1 MKKRLLLTIAVM
13 LSGMTAF
20 SQLTNGFYRVQNL
33 GTQRYLYV
41 RDCTGEVSTLGADMG
56 ALELW
61 PRLEDALSDPGS
73 VIYLRNVGGAYDLTS
88 QGTGVNE
95 MTGRY
100 MSISYDGKYAQVYN
114 SGMYLY
120 DMGNSDFNPE
130 QGLIGALTN
139 KEMPGKTNQ
148 RLWIP
153 TKVESQTDNFFGF
166 KPTVEHKGKYYRP
179 FYADFAYTP
188 VKDAC
193 RTWYVSQIDKEYG
206 IAVIKEIKGTVARSQ
221 AVFVECISNSPSDNR
236 ADLLSEGGSKANGNL
251 LTGTYFDNADRSAFS
266 HKDTDPAII
275 PFDAKTM
282 RVLATDAEGNLAYVN
297 DDATVPTYEQV
308 FINKKWRDNVKCIAH
323 NQSFLMVTEDC
334 PATLKVMTVEE
345 YDKFLLAAGMHGVD
359 FQQDDL
365 WYDLQGN
372 AVKGQPRKGIYIRN
386 GKKHVVR

>member
-1 MKKRLLLTIAVM
+1 MKKRLMLTIAVM
-13 LSGMTAF
+13 LSGMAAF
-20 SQLTNGFYRVQNL
+20 SQLTDGFYRVQNR
-33 GTQRYLYV
+33 GSQRYLYV
-41 RDCTGEVSTLGADMG
+41 RDCTGSVSTLGADMG

-61 PRLEDALSDPGS
+61 PRLEDAQSDPGS
-73 VIYLRNVGGAYDLTS
+73 VIYLRKVGSAYDLTS

-100 MSISYDGKYAQVYN
+100 MSINYDGNVAQVYN
-114 SGMYLY
+114 SGQYLY
-120 DMGNSDFNPE
+120 DVGNSDFNPE
-130 QGLIGALTN
+130 QGLVGAMTS
-139 KEMPGKTNQ
+139 KDMPGKTEY

-153 TKVESQTDNFFGF
+153 TKVDSQTDNFFGF
-166 KPTVEHKGKYYRP
+166 KPTVQTKSKYYCP

-206 IAVIKEIKGTVARSQ
+206 IAVIKEIKGTVACSQ

-308 FINKKWRDNVKCIAH
+308 YINKKWRDNVKCIAH

>member
-1 MKKRLLLTIAVM
+1 
-13 LSGMTAF
+13 
-20 SQLTNGFYRVQNL
+20 
-33 GTQRYLYV
+33 
-41 RDCTGEVSTLGADMG
+41 MG

-61 PRLEDALSDPGS
+61 PRLEDAQSDPGS
-73 VIYLRNVGGAYDLTS
+73 VIYLRKVGSAYDLTS

-100 MSISYDGKYAQVYN
+100 MSINYDGNVAQVYN
-114 SGMYLY
+114 SGQYLY
-120 DMGNSDFNPE
+120 DVGNSDFNPE
-130 QGLIGALTN
+130 QGLVGAMTS
-139 KEMPGKTNQ
+139 KDMPGKTEY

-153 TKVESQTDNFFGF
+153 TKVDSQTDNFFGF
-166 KPTVEHKGKYYRP
+166 KPTVQTKSKYYCP

-206 IAVIKEIKGTVARSQ
+206 IAVVKEIKGTVARSQ